1 MYCTVLYVAANIRG
15 NAVKTVKLP
24 VLTRSLVQKRR
35 RKQCRRGAERE
46 GGGGIGRDGA
56 GGGGGGR
63 AWFWA
68 GTVAADLAGYNTAG
82 KSNSNICYIRL
93 PHITDTPRTAI

>member
-15 NAVKTVKLP
+15 NAAKTVKLP

-63 AWFWA
+63 AWFWGLWLLTWQDITQQEKA
-68 GTVAADLAGYNTAG
+68 IPTYAIYGYHTLLTHRG
-82 KSNSNICYIRL
+82 QPYR
-93 PHITDTPRTAI
+93 